1 VSAEN
6 PNAHIYQSLIANLI
20 IAVGKGVVAAITG
33 SGAML
38 AETIHSTADCGNQLL
53 LLVGVRRA
61 KQLPD
66 ATHPLGYGRAMYFW
80 SFIVALLLFTGGG
93 VASIYEGL
101 HKLHSTEPLESPAIA
116 IGLLAFALAVEGWA
130 TLSNARD
137 LDKRRGKIP
146 FWQFLW
152 VSKDSDL
159 LVIFG
164 ENAAASLGLLI
175 ALFSVSL
182 AVVTHNPIWDAIG
195 TLGIGIILVLVAI
208 FLAVKVKS
216 LLVGES
222 ADPVI
227 DDAVH
232 EAVRK
237 NPEFA
242 KVLEIITLQQGPG
255 EVVVAMKAEFYPHL
269 SVPEV
274 CDAINRFETDLR
286 KLRPE
291 AKWIFVE
298 PDKF

>member
-1 VSAEN
+1 MSAEN

-20 IAVGKGVVAAITG
+20 IALGKGVVAAITG

-61 KQLPD
+61 KQPPD
-66 ATHPLGYGRAMYFW
+66 ATHPLGYGRALYFW

-101 HKLHSTEPLESPAIA
+101 HKLHSTEPLESPGIA
-116 IGLLAFALAVEGWA
+116 IGLLAFALVVEGWA
-130 TLSNARD
+130 AISNARD

-175 ALFSVSL
+175 ALISVSL
-182 AVVTHNPIWDAIG
+182 AVVTQNPIWDAIG

-222 ADPVI
+222 ADPAI

-232 EAVRK
+232 EAASK

-269 SVPEV
+269 SVPEI
-274 CDAINRFETDLR
+274 CDAINRFEIDLR